1 MCLLDWYSHL
11 VAGSASMT
19 GRPEREACDR
29 RPPVGG
35 AEGLRAHLYRCQEA
49 LWRSG
54 TAAAAAATAAD
65 ATAGWVY
72 AQGASEAAVHGW
84 HCEHWC
90 PEALL
95 PTCRAR
101 PGRTPSAQRKRQAP
115 LAPKAAAS
123 LLLLPSHPPPKAAVS
138 LLLLPSHPPP
148 EAATSLLLLPSHPPP
163 KSSVRVR
170 CVRRAHPLWP
180 SSRSAALLW
189 LPLTF
194 LTCTRAHSLTKRR

>member
-123 LLLLPSHPPPKAAVS
+123 LLLLPSHPPPK
-138 LLLLPSHPPP
+138 
-148 EAATSLLLLPSHPPP
+148 
-163 KSSVRVR
+163 SSVRVR